1 MDKITLDQL
10 VNALNIVGKQEA
22 EESKE
27 KTPEQIRQEARE
39 ELIEELK
46 EKARKDQEENSSG
59 EEGREEGGEEGGEE
73 PVEVEDKEKPLID
86 RHLKLAFKSS
96 GLDESVLDSLSE
108 FLEYD
113 KLKNEDGEA
122 DEDKI
127 SSLANLVSGVAR
139 KTPPKGS
146 KRRSINDDGGLA
158 KYLPKD

>member
-1 MDKITLDQL
+1 MDKITLEEL
-10 VNALNIVGKQEA
+10 VNALNIVGKQEDP
-22 EESKE
+22 EPKE
-27 KTPEQIRQEARE
+27 KTEEDIRKEARE
-39 ELIEELK
+39 ELIAELK
-46 EKARKDQEENSSG
+46 EKARKDQEQNPPK
-59 EEGREEGGEEGGEE
+59 EEEEEESVEE
-73 PVEVEDKEKPLID
+73 EDKEKPLID

-96 GLDESVLDSLSE
+96 GVDEAVLDSLSE

-139 KTPPKGS
+139 KTPPRGS
-146 KRRSINDDGGLA
+146 KKRDISDDGGLA